1 MDNYKLIE
9 RLNRIV
15 HYLKDYPGIS
25 KKDLLTK
32 LAENDREQITIRTL
46 ERDIK
51 NLRERFYL
59 EINYNRA
66 ENGYFLDPEFQHD
79 VNEWIRFME
88 FAELGHFFRSGLT
101 DFKTFGKL
109 VQLHQTSSFLG
120 IELLKPIVLAIR
132 QKQSIQF
139 LHINYWEETQKP
151 YTIAPLMIRE
161 YLNRWYVIGVPQ
173 GKEEIRTFGLDR
185 IKALKTAG
193 NIEIKTSE
201 FEKQLEQF
209 HKIVGLNFNAGDGK
223 IKTISLRVYYKHLK
237 YLQSLPLH
245 HSQKIDWASD
255 ETHGTV
261 TYHLIP
267 NYEFKV
273 QILKMGSLAE
283 VISPAEL
290 RHDIKKM
297 LEETLR
303 FYQ

>member
-15 HYLKDYPGIS
+15 RYLKDYPGIS
-25 KKDLLTK
+25 KRELLAK
-32 LAENDREQITIRTL
+32 LAESDREEITIRTL

-66 ENGYFLDPEFQHD
+66 KNGYFLNPEFQHD
-79 VNEWIRFME
+79 VDEWIRFME
-88 FAELGHFFRSGLT
+88 FAELGQFFRSGLT
-101 DFKTFGKL
+101 DFKSFGKL
-109 VQLHQTSSFLG
+109 VQLHQTSFFLG

-132 QKQSIQF
+132 HKQNIQF
-139 LHINYWEETQKP
+139 LHINYWEETEKP
-151 YTIAPLMIRE
+151 YTIGPLMIRE

-173 GKEEIRTFGLDR
+173 GKKEIRTFGLDR
-185 IKALKTAG
+185 IKELQTAG
-193 NIEIKTSE
+193 SMEIKTND

-209 HKIVGLNFNAGDGK
+209 NKIVGLNFNAGDGK
-223 IKTISLRVYYKHLK
+223 LKIISLRVYYKHLK

-245 HSQKIDWASD
+245 HSQKIDWAPG

-261 TYHLIP
+261 KYHLIP

-273 QILKMGSLAE
+273 QILKMGNLGE

-290 RHDIKKM
+290 RQEIKQM
-297 LEETLR
+297 LKETLR